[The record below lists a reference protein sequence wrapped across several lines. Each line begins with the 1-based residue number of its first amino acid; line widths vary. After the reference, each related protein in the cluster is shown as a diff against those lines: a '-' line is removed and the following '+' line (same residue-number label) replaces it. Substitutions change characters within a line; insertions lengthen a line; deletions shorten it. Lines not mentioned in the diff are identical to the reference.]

1 MQNKNQCMNADSKY
15 KFDIKN
21 KKFNY
26 LHFKILFKV
35 SPRSQT
41 RLDKKTKKNY
51 VNIPPTSVNL

>member
-21 KKFNY
+21 KKFDY

-41 RLDKKTKKNY
+41 RLDKKN
-51 VNIPPTSVNL
+51 